1 MEDEASFLVAIIDCH
16 PTYWYNSTADQ
27 KNQLAA
33 DVFINSV
40 LVFLNA
46 FLTLHR
52 GNKLAVIGINP
63 KISKLIY
70 LSPTESNISVNNNEK
85 KQNDNIQNECQ
96 QETEFSF
103 SAMNE
108 TVVKSI
114 REITETF
121 SKTDKKCG
129 GGSLLAGGLSHALC
143 ILNKVLIKDLPHI
156 QPRVLCIYASNDIS
170 SQYIPIMNCIFS
182 AQKRNIL
189 IDSCVLTTKDS
200 LFLQQ
205 SSYLTGGIYS
215 KPSHIKGLAQHL
227 LMTFLASKS
236 VRTHLSLP
244 ITQKVDFR
252 ASCFCHQKPVNIG
265 VVCPVCLSIFC
276 KQSPSCKTCGTR
288 FPRKMVNKPMKN

>member
-1 MEDEASFLVAIIDCH
+1 M
-16 PTYWYNSTADQ
+16 
-27 KNQLAA
+27 
-33 DVFINSV
+33 
-40 LVFLNA
+40 FLNA

-70 LSPTESNISVNNNEK
+70 LSPTGPTKTNILPNNPNNGEK
-85 KQNDNIQNECQ
+85 KQNDTAQ
-96 QETEFSF
+96 QQQQTEFSF
-103 SAMNE
+103 TAMNE
-108 TVVKSI
+108 KIVSSI
-114 REITETF
+114 KEITATF
-121 SKTDKKCG
+121 STTNKKCG
-129 GGSLLAGGLSHALC
+129 NGSLLAGALSHALC

-189 IDSCVLTTKDS
+189 IDSCVLTNDDS

-215 KPSHIKGLAQHL
+215 KPQHIKGLAQHL

-265 VVCPVCLSIFC
+265 VVCPVCLS
-276 KQSPSCKTCGTR
+276 SHDRVWSLPST
-288 FPRKMVNKPMKN
+288 

>member
-1 MEDEASFLVAIIDCH
+1 MVAIIDCH
-16 PTYWYNSTADQ
+16 PEFWYNSTADQ
-27 KNQLAA
+27 KNKLAA

-70 LSPTESNISVNNNEK
+70 LSQTESESSDNNDDNNDDIKVNNN
-85 KQNDNIQNECQ
+85 NDDALD
-96 QETEFSF
+96 TSLRSEFSF
-103 SAMNE
+103 SSMNE
-108 TVVKSI
+108 KVVSSLK
-114 REITETF
+114 EITNSF
-121 SKTDKKCG
+121 SHSYKDKKCAN
-129 GGSLLAGGLSHALC
+129 GSLLAGGLSHGLC

-156 QPRVLCIYASNDIS
+156 EPRVLCIYSSKDIS

-189 IDSCVLTTKDS
+189 IDSCVLTSTDS

-205 SSYLTGGIYS
+205 ASYLTGGIYS
-215 KPSHIKGLAQHL
+215 KPQYHIKGLAQHL
-227 LMTFLASKS
+227 LMTYLPSKS
-236 VRTHLSLP
+236 VRKHLCLP

-252 ASCFCHQKPVNIG
+252 ASCFCHQKPVDIG

-276 KQSPSCKTCGTR
+276 QQSPICKTCGTR
-288 FPRKMVNKPMKN
+288 FPRRKMLN